1 MLFVIFHKYFQSI
14 QEEAP
19 MHRYSMR
26 FGMVLALILCVLAP
40 RLASASFLTDIQ
52 PDANPLIA
60 STMLINEVDVDQ
72 VGTDTGE
79 FVELYDGGVGNT
91 TLNGLVVVL
100 FNGSND
106 LSYRA
111 FDLDGYTTNANGY
124 FVIGNSAVAS
134 AVLTF
139 TNGLLQQGA
148 DAVALYEGSGT
159 DFPNNTP
166 LTTANLVDA
175 LVYAT
180 GQANDAELLT
190 LLNAGQPQVNE
201 AGAGNATRDSNQRC
215 PNGSGGQRNTNAYQQ
230 GTPNPGALNQCTTA
244 AATIEINSSGFTP
257 NQVTINVDQTVR
269 WVNADSTAHV
279 VASDT
284 GAFNSPS
291 LSSGQIFTHTFTT
304 PGVYTYHCALH
315 PGMTGTITVVEPP
328 TPTPSASATPRPTA
342 SPTGTPSVPAATNV
356 LINEVDTD
364 QTSSD
369 TAEFIELFDG
379 GVGNTSLTGLVL
391 VLFNGSD
398 DQVYRTMDLDGYT
411 TNATGYFVV
420 GNSLAPNVVLTFT
433 NGLLQNGPDAVAL
446 YTGSA
451 SDFTG
456 STLVTTVNLLDAFV
470 YGAGPDSDA
479 GLLTL
484 LNVGQPQVSEAGAGD
499 AARDSN
505 QRCSNGSGGT
515 RNTAA
520 YLQALPSSGTTNTCP
535 NVPTPTSLPA
545 TPTPLPATTPTVT
558 PVPTAIPNQPDNRV
572 YLPLINR

>member
-1 MLFVIFHKYFQSI
+1 
-14 QEEAP
+14 

-26 FGMVLALILCVLAP
+26 FGMVLALILCLLAP
-40 RLASASFLTDIQ
+40 QLASASFLNDLQ
-52 PDANPLIA
+52 PAVNPMVA

-72 VGTDTGE
+72 TGTDTSE

-91 TLNGLVVVL
+91 PLNGLVMVL

-106 LSYRA
+106 LSYKA
-111 FDLDGYTTNANGY
+111 FDLDGYTTDANGY

-134 AVLTF
+134 AVVTF

-148 DAVALYEGSGT
+148 DAVTLYEGNAA
-159 DFPNNTP
+159 DFPNSTP

-201 AGAGNATRDSNQRC
+201 DGAGDATRDSNQRC
-215 PNGSGGQRNTNAYQQ
+215 PNGSGGQRNTSTYQQ

-244 AATIEINSSGFTP
+244 AATIQIESSGFTP
-257 NQVTINVDQTVR
+257 NQVTINVDQIIR
-269 WVNADSTAHV
+269 WSNLESTAHIV
-279 VASDT
+279 TSDT

-291 LSSGQIFTHTFTT
+291 LSNGQTFTHTFTT

-315 PGMTGTITVVEPP
+315 PAMTGTITVVEPA
-328 TPTPSASATPRPTA
+328 TPTPSASATPKPTA

-356 LINEVDTD
+356 LINEADVD

-369 TAEFIELFDG
+369 TAEFVELFDG

-398 DQVYRTMDLDGYT
+398 DQVYKAMDLDGFT
-411 TNATGYFVV
+411 TNANGYFVI
-420 GNSLAPNVVLTFT
+420 GNSLAPSVVLTFT
-433 NGLLQNGPDAVAL
+433 NGLLQNGPDAIAL

-456 STLVTTVNLLDAFV
+456 STVVTTANLLDAFV

-484 LNVGQPQVSEAGAGD
+484 LNASQPQVSEAGAGD
-499 AARDSN
+499 AARDSS

-520 YLQALPSSGTTNTCP
+520 YIQALPSAGTTNTCP
-535 NVPTPTSLPA
+535 NVPTPTVPTA
-545 TPTPLPATTPTVT
+545 TPTLLPGVTPTVT
-558 PVPTAIPNQPDNRV
+558 PVPTTIPNQTDNLI

>member
-1 MLFVIFHKYFQSI
+1 
-14 QEEAP
+14 

-26 FGMVLALILCVLAP
+26 FGLVLALILCLLAS
-40 RLASASFLTDIQ
+40 RLASASFLSGVQ
-52 PDANPLIA
+52 PAANPLIA
-60 STMLINEVDVDQ
+60 SSMLINEVDVDQ
-72 VGTDTGE
+72 TGADTGE
-79 FVELYDGGVGNT
+79 FIELYDGGIGNT
-91 TLNGLVVVL
+91 TLNGLVIVL

-106 LSYRA
+106 QSYKA

-134 AVLTF
+134 AVMTF
-139 TNGLLQQGA
+139 TNALLQQGP
-148 DAVALYEGSGT
+148 DAVTLYEGNAA
-159 DFPNNTP
+159 DFPNSTP
-166 LTTANLVDA
+166 VTTANLVDA

-180 GQANDAELLT
+180 GQTNDAGLLT

-201 AGAGNATRDSNQRC
+201 DGAGDATRDSNQRC
-215 PNGSGGQRNTNAYQQ
+215 PNGSGGQRNTSTYQQ

-244 AATIEINSSGFTP
+244 AATVQIESGGFTP
-257 NQVTINVDQTVR
+257 NQVTINVNETIR
-269 WVNADSTAHV
+269 WANADSTAHA

-284 GAFNSPS
+284 GAFNSPT
-291 LSSGQIFTHTFTT
+291 LSNGQTFTHTFTA

-315 PGMTGTITVVEPP
+315 PGMTGSITVVEPA
-328 TPTPSASATPRPTA
+328 TPTPSASATPKPTA
-342 SPTGTPSVPAATNV
+342 SPTGTPSVPPATNV
-356 LINEVDTD
+356 LINEVDLD

-398 DQVYRTMDLDGYT
+398 DQVYKAMDLDGYS
-411 TNATGYFVV
+411 TNAAGYFVI
-420 GNSLAPNVVLTFT
+420 GNSAAPSVVLTFT
-433 NGLLQNGPDAVAL
+433 NGLLQNGPDALAL

-456 STLVTTVNLLDAFV
+456 SSAVTTINLLDAFV
-470 YGAGPDSDA
+470 YGNGPDSDA

-484 LNVGQPQVSEAGAGD
+484 LNASQPQVSEAGAGD

-505 QRCSNGSGGT
+505 QRCSNGTGGA

-520 YLQALPSSGTTNTCP
+520 YIQALPSAGATNTCP
-535 NVPTPTSLPA
+535 NVPTPTPPPA
-545 TPTPLPATTPTVT
+545 TPTPLPGTTPTPTAT
-558 PVPTAIPNQPDNRV
+558 PVATALPNQTANQL
-572 YLPLINR
+572 YLPVINR